1 MRRAARQPAGP
12 VLVGALLAACL
23 AAFVPTGCVDTSGG
37 DRPSLTPV
45 PASIVLHVDAGAT
58 ESVSVPATL
67 VFGGAETVVFSATTD
82 QTWLSVAPASGF
94 VGFGGSVDLVVTAD
108 PTGLAEGLWV
118 GHVFVENVLGGAGGG
133 VLTVCLYVGV
143 DEAPGLLVADP
154 NPACLRALFGYA
166 SPATKEVALTY
177 TGDAAALLSAA
188 PADGWLTTDLATD
201 TPVNPGDTVTVT
213 LSAETG
219 RALGLHET
227 SVTFTTSGGGET
239 DPLVVPVALAVRPTT
254 PGPQPL
260 QYYLSRVDL
269 SPQPYGLRLPNNYSG
284 GGGPWPVAFH
294 MHGYPGTATTGFSAT
309 TTAYD
314 DWILVNLDG
323 RGNHFYDGVAETD
336 LFEVLEDVGGAY
348 DVDSTRVFVE
358 GHSMGGTGAFRH
370 IARHPDVFAGAA
382 GSAGWTDFRQWHRHY
397 YGPYDTPY
405 DPYEAH
411 PATVPHL
418 EQASPLTHAENIL
431 PDRLYMDYGDIDG
444 AVWAENGAKLHDR
457 LLRLPTPTAH
467 DFYHHAGGH
476 TGFTTNRYNHL
487 ADCAPLDG
495 DPASVR
501 VRSNRLRTAEGFWLR
516 VDRMA
521 WDGFAQVEATR
532 VFSAGPG
539 TDCTYAVSARNVE
552 RFSITSPPAAGATR
566 YTVIV
571 DSKTCVDTA
580 AGAVSFP
587 LTVELELDG
596 HGDVVSGAEWT
607 PSATGVPPKG
617 PSAEGPILRAM
628 AERFVVAYG
637 SSKGVAAA
645 ETIANKEEADKL
657 CAFWANAWD
666 DSLRPPDGDG
676 LGRYGFGATITSVDE
691 ADLTRADL
699 AAANLVIFGSKESS
713 LRVAQAFE
721 DATLPWNLPSEIEIL
736 EDSVTWDGQVFDGQ
750 RYGAWMVY
758 PNPLAPGRLIV
769 IGHNLVGASDNTFW
783 TQESWPWKWPD
794 YMVIDTDAAMRDD
807 SVYDSDNTPHAPD
820 QYVVAGNF
828 DRDWRLR
835 GDSEP
840 RTDVEVLMNG
850 AAVTDYSEGA
860 TATVSV
866 AVTDE
871 LGAAVAGLPE
881 GAFEFRVDGELRA
894 ATYTGGSYTFTLPL
908 AGFLWH
914 TSADGDAALTSYDLT
929 VEVVR
934 PDGGGEP
941 LAGLGRARFRIQ

>member
-1 MRRAARQPAGP
+1 MRDAARESVAGT
-12 VLVGALLAACL
+12 VLAGVSVAACL
-23 AAFVPTGCVDTSGG
+23 AALVPAGCVDTSGG
-37 DRPSLTPV
+37 DRPSLSPD
-45 PASIVLHVDAGAT
+45 PASILFNVDAGAT
-58 ESVSVPATL
+58 DAVSAAATL

-82 QTWLSVAPASGF
+82 QAWLSVDPASGF
-94 VGFGGSVDLVVTAD
+94 VGFGGAVEFVVTAD
-108 PTGLAEGLWV
+108 PTGLAEGLRV
-118 GHVFVENVLGGAGGG
+118 GHVFIEDVRGAVGGG
-133 VLTVCLYVGV
+133 VLTVSLYVGV
-143 DEAPGLLVADP
+143 DEAAGLLVADP
-154 NPACLRALFGYA
+154 NPACLRALSGYA
-166 SPATKEVALTY
+166 SPVTKEVALTY
-177 TGDAAALLSAA
+177 TGDAAALVSAA
-188 PADGWLTTDLATD
+188 SADGWLTTDLAAD
-201 TPVNPGDTVTVT
+201 TPVNPGDTLKVT
-213 LSAETG
+213 LSAGTG

-227 SVTFTTSGGGET
+227 SVTFTTSGGEV
-239 DPLVVPVALAVRPTT
+239 DPLVVPVAFAVRPTT
-254 PGPQPL
+254 AGGATL

-269 SPQPYGLRLPNNYSG
+269 SMQPYGLRLPNNYTTS
-284 GGGPWPVAFH
+284 GGPWPVAFH

-309 TTAYD
+309 STAYD

-336 LFEVLEDVGGAY
+336 LFEVLEDVSGAFN
-348 DVDSTRVFVE
+348 VDPTRVFVE

-370 IARHPDVFAGAA
+370 IARYPDVFAGAA

-397 YGPYDTPY
+397 YGPFDV
-405 DPYEAH
+405 PYEAH
-411 PATVPHL
+411 EATIPHL

-431 PDRLYMDYGDIDG
+431 PDRLYMDYGDVDG

-457 LLRLPTPTAH
+457 LLRLPTPTSHSAMNH
-467 DFYHHAGGH
+467 GGGHAGY
-476 TGFTTNRYNHL
+476 TTNRYNHL
-487 ADCAPLDG
+487 AGCAPLDG

-501 VRSNRLRTAEGFWLR
+501 VRSNRLRTADGFWLR
-516 VDRMA
+516 IDRFG
-521 WDGFAQVEATR
+521 WDGFAQIEADR
-532 VFSAGPG
+532 NFSAGPG
-539 TDCTYAVSARNVE
+539 TDCTYTVSTRNVE
-552 RFSITSPPAAGATR
+552 RFSITAPPSGGATR

-571 DSKTCVDTA
+571 DSKTCVDAA

-587 LTVELELDG
+587 LTLELELDG
-596 HGDVVSGAEWT
+596 HGGVVSGAEWT

-637 SSKGVAAA
+637 SSKGAAAA

-666 DSLRPPDGDG
+666 DSLRPPNGDG
-676 LGRYGFGATITSVDE
+676 LGRYGFGATISSVDE
-691 ADLTRADL
+691 ADLTRADI

-721 DATLPWNLPSEIEIL
+721 DATLPWNLPAEIEVL
-736 EDSVTWDGQVFDGQ
+736 EDGVTWDGQIFGGQ
-750 RYGAWMVY
+750 RHGVLMVY

-769 IGHNLVGASDNTFW
+769 IGHNLVGATDNTFW

-820 QYVVAGNF
+820 QYVVAGDF

-840 RTDVEVLMNG
+840 RSDVDVLLDG
-850 AAVTDYSEGA
+850 AAVKDYTEGA

-871 LGAAVAGLPE
+871 LGAAVSGLPG

-908 AGFLWH
+908 AGFLQH
-914 TSADGDAALTSYDLT
+914 TSVDGDPGFTSYDLT

-934 PDGGGEP
+934 PDLGGKP